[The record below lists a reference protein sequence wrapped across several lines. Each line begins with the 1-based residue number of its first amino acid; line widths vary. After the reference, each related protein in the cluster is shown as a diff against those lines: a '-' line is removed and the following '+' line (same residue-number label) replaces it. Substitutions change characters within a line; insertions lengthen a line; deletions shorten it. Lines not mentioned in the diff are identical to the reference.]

1 MWARMIADER
11 VRLAADRDWLSLRS
25 AQLVKASHARQVAFE
40 ALARAVTAETNGPHP
55 QAPEPRVVARIECSG
70 DVGSTGPGR
79 PWTNFAGI
87 VKWSGLFYDSRDNGP
102 VPGRPRLY
110 TAILRD
116 HLSRHRQMALIAGP
130 RQVGKTT
137 LSRAVSD
144 TYLNWDNSDDRR
156 GLLRGPAALAE
167 RLHLDQLRAQLPVV
181 VLDEL
186 HKHARWKTLLK
197 GFFDTYGERVRVIV
211 TGSSR
216 LDVFRRGGDSLM
228 GRYLLYHM
236 HPWSVAECVRTR
248 LPAKEIHAPG
258 EIDAADWDALW
269 EHGGFPE
276 PFLRRDARFTRRWR
290 SLRRDQ
296 LSREDL
302 RDLARIADL
311 GTMETLMDLL
321 AERSGQPLVFAS
333 VAQDIQVAVDTVKRW
348 VGLLARLHYGFLV
361 RPWFRNVAKA
371 LRKEP
376 KWFLRDWSGLADEGA
391 RAETFVACHLL
402 KAVEGWTDLGFGEF
416 ELRYLRDKQKR
427 EVDFLIV
434 RDRKPWFLVEA
445 KLTDTHLSPALPYF
459 QGQTNA
465 PHAFQAVINLPYEPA
480 DCFKVGRPLV
490 VPARTL
496 LSQLL

>member
-1 MWARMIADER
+1 MSER
-11 VRLAADRDWLSLRS
+11 A
-25 AQLVKASHARQVAFE
+25 
-40 ALARAVTAETNGPHP
+40 
-55 QAPEPRVVARIECSG
+55 
-70 DVGSTGPGR
+70 
-79 PWTNFAGI
+79 
-87 VKWSGLFYDSRDNGP
+87 
-102 VPGRPRLY
+102 RLY
-110 TAILRD
+110 AAILQD
-116 HLSRHRQMALIAGP
+116 HVNRHRQMALVAGP

-137 LSRAVSD
+137 VSRAIGD
-144 TYLNWDNSDDRR
+144 TYLNWDNADDRR
-156 GLLRGPAALAE
+156 GLLRGPASLAA
-167 RLHLDQLRAQLPVV
+167 RVQLDLLRARPPVV

-186 HKHARWKTLLK
+186 HKHAKWKTLLK

-228 GRYLLYHM
+228 GRYLLYRM
-236 HPWSVAECVRTR
+236 HPWSVAESMRTS
-248 LPAKEIHAPG
+248 LPTKEIHAPR
-258 EIDAADWDALW
+258 EINPAEWDALW

-276 PFLRRDARFTRRWR
+276 PFLRRDSRFTRRWQ

-302 RDLARIADL
+302 RDLAHITDL

-321 AERSGQPLVFAS
+321 AERSAQPLVYANL
-333 VAQDIQVAVDTVKRW
+333 AQEIQVAVDTVKRW
-348 VGLLARLHYGFLV
+348 IDLLARMHYGFLV
-361 RPWFRNVAKA
+361 RPWFKNVAKA

-376 KWFLRDWSGLADEGA
+376 KWFLRDWGGIADEGA

-402 KAVEGWTDLGFGEF
+402 KAVEGWTDLGLGEF

-445 KLTDTHLSPALPYF
+445 KLADTRLSPSLVYF
-459 QGQTNA
+459 QGQTKA
-465 PHAFQAVINLPYEPA
+465 PHAFQVVINLPYQPA
-480 DCFKVGRPLV
+480 DCFTVHRPLV
-490 VPARTL
+490 VPAKTL